1 MCACRFEAT
10 SPNSP
15 VSPGEFEEYCNA
27 YLNNMERN
35 EQQSQEQQGQVKNDA
50 DDVYVQLQQK
60 EQDLLLAAQ
69 LGKAL
74 LERNEE
80 LQKKNEQLAEEYA
93 QKLEEMQ
100 QQRHELKFL
109 MEIKEGQYE
118 NAIKDLHQDVE
129 YLRRELEQRQQQ
141 SQSGDRERAQVV
153 DELKQQNERLTDQ
166 LRQAAKTEE
175 QLQNQVQSFRDQLNS
190 KRVSMHEHVQQ
201 LEMLKEEIAILTER
215 KNELDRRIAA
225 VTKERDELLRTLEE
239 SQDRI
244 MMLEKQNREQEH
256 QLHLQEQGLGEL
268 REQNSQLQEQLEGL
282 SLHVASHRYDNQ
294 ESLFNE
300 LGQSEN
306 SLDMELAAA
315 GVDVPHPRPSNLL
328 FSTQMMSECDED
340 DDDVECDDDAMMLSP
355 VRDND
360 PRNLQSSLSFP
371 DSLNGTTAGFTDSE
385 HIEQNRQ
392 LKEELLLVYQELRAM
407 AREITRSRSETLSP
421 DDITSQDMRK
431 DHLQMVTQ
439 EIRSLIQALS
449 GKKEC
454 PCLNSPDSVE
464 ENDRQEL
471 EEKISMMRQE
481 LTRTQ
486 RELQKLN
493 QQMISK
499 DEELHQKTAEL
510 TSLTSKLE
518 LQQLEMSKIQA
529 ERDRLQDQAL
539 TTVTRDEVIEGA
551 RQDRNEAISKRNSME
566 VELAKAK
573 LDYMTLHKQLMEAI
587 QQKIELSQQLEQWQL
602 DMHDLI
608 GTQMKR
614 QIKDETEKDELKAE
628 ASSPKRTFHIFP

>member
-315 GVDVPHPRPSNLL
+315 GVDV
-328 FSTQMMSECDED
+328 
-340 DDDVECDDDAMMLSP
+340 
-355 VRDND
+355 
-360 PRNLQSSLSFP
+360 
-371 DSLNGTTAGFTDSE
+371 
-385 HIEQNRQ
+385 

-510 TSLTSKLE
+510 TSLTSKISIQELE